1 MTPPHIAVYLDDGS
15 VANVAPLRHAAE
27 QRAEIDRSLASAG
40 DSEEATDDGD
50 T

>member
-1 MTPPHIAVYLDDGS
+1 MTPPFIAVYLDGS

-27 QRAEIDRSLASAG
+27 QRAEIDRFLASAG

>member
-1 MTPPHIAVYLDDGS
+1 MTPPFIAVYLDGS
-15 VANVAPLRHAAE
+15 VVNVAPLRHAAD

-40 DSEEATDDGD
+40 DSEEVADGGD